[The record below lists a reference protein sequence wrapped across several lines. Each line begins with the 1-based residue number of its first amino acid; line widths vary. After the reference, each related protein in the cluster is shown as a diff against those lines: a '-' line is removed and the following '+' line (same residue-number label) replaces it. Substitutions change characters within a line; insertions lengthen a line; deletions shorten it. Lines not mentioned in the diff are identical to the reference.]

1 MEQLI
6 QHLCGRHMN
15 LGIHRVWLDNEEYMA
30 TFPLLN
36 LSGQL
41 VGYQQYRPLANKEK
55 KNNPKEGRYFTYT
68 KKDTRGVW
76 GLESWKFSKTLFV
89 TEGIFDACRLT
100 NRGYS
105 AIATLS
111 NDPKHLCN
119 FFYIISQDRPIVT
132 ICDNDDAGKK
142 LAKYGTLFHIM
153 DKGDLGDASEE
164 YVENLLRHFN

>member
-1 MEQLI
+1 MDSLI
-6 QHLCGRHMN
+6 QHLHNRHIN
-15 LGIHRVWLDNEEYMA
+15 FDIHRVWLDNEEYMA

-76 GLESWKFSKTLFV
+76 GLESWKFSKTLFI

-100 NRGYS
+100 DKGYS
-105 AIATLS
+105 AIATMS
-111 NDPKHLCN
+111 NDPKHLLN
-119 FFYIISQDRPIVT
+119 LFYIISQDRPIVA
-132 ICDNDDAGKK
+132 ICDNDSAGKK
-142 LAKYGTLFHIM
+142 LAKYGTSSIIVE
-153 DKGDLGDASEE
+153 DGDLGDASEK
-164 YVENLLRHFN
+164 YVNELLLQYK